1 MNREIIFRGKS
12 KEELT
17 LGEWIYGYLFNIEGE
32 KAWIWNGIPQE
43 VLTDTVGQYTG
54 LKDRN
59 GKEIYEGDILLL
71 SDKNTYQ
78 ELVVVEQGPYGW
90 VFYNPKTVLR
100 FKDGSY
106 TYRAVENYRRLFGIG
121 EVVGNIHD
129 NPELLEGDRT
139 AGLQYA
145 HLSADRPV
153 ILVDDLMHPGFR
165 MRTLDPILRQ
175 EDVTIRMVLVGILS
189 GHGRDLMDAQGR
201 PVDAVKD
208 VN

>member
-1 MNREIIFRGKS
+1 MNREIKFRGKRTDTG
-12 KEELT
+12 K
-17 LGEWIYGYLFNIEGE
+17 WVYGYYYSECGNTYIIVNRQAESMTKRNIPFLVEE
-32 KAWIWNGIPQE
+32 
-43 VLTDTVGQYTG
+43 DTVGQYTG

-59 GKEIYEGDILLL
+59 RKEIYEGDILLL

-129 NPELLEGDRT
+129 NPELLEGE
-139 AGLQYA
+139 G
-145 HLSADRPV
+145 S
-153 ILVDDLMHPGFR
+153 
-165 MRTLDPILRQ
+165 
-175 EDVTIRMVLVGILS
+175 
-189 GHGRDLMDAQGR
+189 
-201 PVDAVKD
+201 
-208 VN
+208 